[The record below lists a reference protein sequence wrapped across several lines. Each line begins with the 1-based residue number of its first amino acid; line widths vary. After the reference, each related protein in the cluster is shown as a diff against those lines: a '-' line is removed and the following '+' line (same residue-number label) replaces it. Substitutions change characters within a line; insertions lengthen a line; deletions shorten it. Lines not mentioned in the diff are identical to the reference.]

1 MMVSPSCSSSRVI
14 PYWRPEQPPP
24 ATKMRRAKPGSFSCL
39 SSSRTLSA
47 AAEVIVMTLV
57 SIADCW
63 LCSIISFSPRR
74 NPSHLWGWEKRH
86 IPFLD
91 ALYPLRASV
100 LNGNAQNLSTP
111 LDQEKRC
118 QCQPRHSYSH
128 R

>member
-1 MMVSPSCSSSRVI
+1 MTVSPSCSSSRVI

-24 ATKMRRAKPGSFSCL
+24 ATKMRRPRLGSFSCL

-57 SIADCW
+57 SITDFS
-63 LCSIISFSPRR
+63 LCSIISFSQRR
-74 NPSHLWGWEKRH
+74 NPSHVWGWEKRH

-100 LNGNAQNLSTP
+100 LNGNAQNLLTP
-111 LDQEKRC
+111 PDKEKRW
-118 QCQPRHSYSH
+118 QCQPRHGYLD